1 MNVLDFFRRR
11 FGAAVS
17 DESRRAEFED
27 DVRPATDPK
36 FGDYQANGAM
46 ALAKAVKRN
55 PREIAQEIAAQV
67 DLAPMAGSP
76 ELAGP
81 GFLNVRVLDAAI
93 EQAVSA
99 LMTDDRLGLETP
111 ARPKTVIVDYS
122 SPNVAKPMHVG
133 HIRSTIIGESLART
147 IAALGH
153 KVVKDN
159 HLGDWGAQ
167 FGMILWGYKNLL
179 NRDAY
184 RNDPVIELA
193 RLYKEVQSRI
203 KPAESLEE
211 RFEKAFR
218 LHREG
223 KTAEAAEVAAKIG
236 GVDGPACWSAVLDQ
250 HAAAV
255 AVRDAARE
263 ETAKLHAGDDEN
275 RRLWAEFMPHCLK
288 LLEVIYDRLDVRFDV
303 QLGESFYDPMLADV
317 VVDLEAKGLATSSE
331 GATVCFCEATKA
343 PMMVRKRDG
352 AYTYATTDLATI
364 RYRAHRWNPD
374 QVLYVVDHRQGD
386 HFQQLFETAR
396 RWGFDKADYRHVAF
410 GTILDQQGRPL
421 KTREGD
427 AVGLSGILD
436 EAVAVARGVVDENSP
451 DLPPDERAKVAEIVG
466 IGAVK
471 YADLSQNRASDY
483 KFDLPKMM
491 AMNGNTA
498 TYIQYAYARIR
509 SILRKAEADEAA
521 LRSEPPA
528 IRLGTPEERALGM
541 RLLRLPETLEQS
553 TVEMKPNVVADYLFT
568 LANEFSA
575 FYAAC
580 PVMREENESTRRSR
594 LALCLLTGRTLKFGL
609 SLLGIEVVERM

>member
-1 MNVLDFFRRR
+1 
-11 FGAAVS
+11 
-17 DESRRAEFED
+17 
-27 DVRPATDPK
+27 
-36 FGDYQANGAM
+36 
-46 ALAKAVKRN
+46 
-55 PREIAQEIAAQV
+55 
-67 DLAPMAGSP
+67 
-76 ELAGP
+76 
-81 GFLNVRVLDAAI
+81 
-93 EQAVSA
+93 
-99 LMTDDRLGLETP
+99 
-111 ARPKTVIVDYS
+111 
-122 SPNVAKPMHVG
+122 
-133 HIRSTIIGESLART
+133 
-147 IAALGH
+147 
-153 KVVKDN
+153 
-159 HLGDWGAQ
+159 
-167 FGMILWGYKNLL
+167 
-179 NRDAY
+179 
-184 RNDPVIELA
+184 
-193 RLYKEVQSRI
+193 
-203 KPAESLEE
+203 
-211 RFEKAFR
+211 
-218 LHREG
+218 
-223 KTAEAAEVAAKIG
+223 
-236 GVDGPACWSAVLDQ
+236 
-250 HAAAV
+250 
-255 AVRDAARE
+255 
-263 ETAKLHAGDDEN
+263 
-275 RRLWAEFMPHCLK
+275 
-288 LLEVIYDRLDVRFDV
+288 
-303 QLGESFYDPMLADV
+303 MLADV

-471 YADLSQNRASDY
+471 YADLSQNRSSDY